1 MSYRR
6 NEGHSATKAS
16 DRGVLLRLTTTVGM
30 AYLPTGFAFGVLA
43 TQAGLSPAVVI
54 AMSIFIFA
62 GALQFAAV
70 PLLSVATGLGAFA
83 MTTLLINLRHVLYAI
98 PLIEHLPARRWQ
110 RAYIVAALTDE
121 NYSVLTTLP
130 TDKRQQFAMA
140 VTLIHH
146 VYWIAGTVLG
156 VLLGQKVADW
166 IPNLDFAL
174 PSLFTILAIEQY
186 LSQRRLTPALIG
198 VLAYFAA
205 TRMATNYLLIT
216 ALGFGLATLLARAL
230 VRGNAVEAS

>member
-1 MSYRR
+1 MSHRR
-6 NEGHSATKAS
+6 NEGPSATKAS
-16 DRGVLLRLTTTVGM
+16 DAAILLRLTTPVGM
-30 AYLPTGFAFGVLA
+30 GYLPTGFAFGVLA
-43 TQAGLSPAVVI
+43 MQAGLSPAVVV
-54 AMSIFIFA
+54 AMSVFVFA

-70 PLLSVATGLGAFA
+70 PLLGVATGLGTFA

-98 PLIEHLPARRWQ
+98 PLIEHLPAQRWR

-130 TDKRQQFAMA
+130 ADKRQQFALA

-146 VYWIAGTVLG
+146 GYWIAGTVLG
-156 VLLGQKVADW
+156 VLLGQQVVDW

-186 LSQRRLTPALIG
+186 LSQRRLAPALIG

-205 TRMATNYLLIT
+205 TRLATDYLLIT

-230 VRGNAVEAS
+230 VRGNALEAP